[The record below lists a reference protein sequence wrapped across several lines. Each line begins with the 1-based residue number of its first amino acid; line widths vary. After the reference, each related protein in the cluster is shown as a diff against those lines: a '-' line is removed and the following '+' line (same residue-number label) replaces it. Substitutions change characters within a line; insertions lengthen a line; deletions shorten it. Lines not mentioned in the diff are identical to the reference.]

1 MKILLVTSRYPWPPR
16 RGDQMRAVQMLDS
29 LSGKGTDTHELTLL
43 APEPAADQ
51 PPPPEDAPYRVELYR
66 PRRAALFSGLART
79 MLRRLPLQTALF
91 YQPDLARRLRELA
104 PRHDLGVLQLV
115 RLALHAEDFGGTPI
129 VTDLIDSLALNFARR
144 AEVDRPWLA
153 PFLRA
158 EAGRLAAA
166 ERRLA
171 ERSLRVLVVCDRDRQ
186 AIAGRLPAA
195 LASRIRVVPIAIE
208 GGEATTPQTPQDN
221 REAPVLTITGN
232 LGYFVNADAVGWWL
246 RDVWPRLRAAR
257 PDVRLVIAGDRPSAG
272 LRRRIQTAGATLI
285 ESPPD
290 LRAVLAEA
298 TLALAPMRCGSG
310 VPIKVLEA
318 WSVGVPV
325 VASPWAA
332 AGTSGVPGEDLA
344 LAGPDPDDWAAAV
357 TALLDDPAARARLAA
372 NGHRRLAADHSR
384 EAVRRSWLDAVRP
397 RRV

>member
-1 MKILLVTSRYPWPPR
+1 
-16 RGDQMRAVQMLDS
+16 MRAVQMLEA
-29 LSGKGTDTHELTLL
+29 LSGEHELTLL
-43 APEPAADQ
+43 TPAPAADQ
-51 PPPPEDAPYRVELYR
+51 PPPPADAPCRVELYR
-66 PRRAALFSGLART
+66 PRRAALLAGLARA
-79 MLRRLPLQTALF
+79 LARRLPLQTALF
-91 YQPDLARRLRELA
+91 YQPDLGRRLRELA

-115 RLALHAEDFGGTPI
+115 RLALHVEDFGGTPV

-144 AEVDRPWLA
+144 AGVDRRWLA
-153 PFLRA
+153 PLLRA

-171 ERSLRVLVVCDRDRQ
+171 ERSLRVLVVCERDRQ
-186 AIAGRLPAA
+186 AIAARLPPA
-195 LASRIRVVPIAIE
+195 LAARLAVVPIAIE
-208 GGEATTPQTPQDN
+208 DGQGA
-221 REAPVLTITGN
+221 APVAHAGGPVLAITGN

-257 PDVRLVIAGDRPSAG
+257 PEVRLVIAGDRPSAQ
-272 LRRRIQTAGATLI
+272 LRRRVRGAGARLI

-290 LRAVLAEA
+290 LRTILAEA

-332 AGTSGVPGEDLA
+332 AGTSGVPGEDLV
-344 LAGPDPDDWAAAV
+344 LAGPDPDDWVAAV
-357 TALLDDPAARARLAA
+357 TALLDDPATRARLAA
-372 NGHRRLAADHSR
+372 NGRRRLAADYSR
-384 EAVRRSWLDAVRP
+384 EAVRRSWLDAVR
-397 RRV
+397 RAGH

>member
-1 MKILLVTSRYPWPPR
+1 LKILLATSRYPWPPR
-16 RGDQMRAVQMLDS
+16 RGDQMRAVQMLDA

-43 APEPAADQ
+43 APAPAADQ
-51 PPPPEDAPYRVELYR
+51 PSPPSDAPYRVELYR
-66 PRRAALFSGLART
+66 PRRAAVFSGLARAA
-79 MLRRLPLQTALF
+79 LRRLPLQSALF
-91 YQPDLARRLRELA
+91 YQPDLGRRLRELA

-115 RLALHAEDFGGTPI
+115 RLALHVEDFGGTPI

-144 AEVDRPWLA
+144 AEVDRPWLS
-153 PFLRA
+153 PLLRA

-186 AIAGRLPAA
+186 AIAGRLPPA
-195 LASRIRVVPIAIE
+195 LASRIMVVPIAID
-208 GGEATTPQTPQDN
+208 GGEGTTLQRS
-221 REAPVLTITGN
+221 REAPMLAITGN

-257 PDVRLVIAGDRPSAG
+257 PEVRLVIAGDRPSTG
-272 LRRRIQTAGATLI
+272 LRRRVEEAGATLI
-285 ESPPD
+285 ASPPD

-332 AGTSGVPGEDLA
+332 AGTSCVPGEDLA
-344 LAGPDPDDWAAAV
+344 LAGPHPDAWVAAV
-357 TALLDDPAARARLAA
+357 TALLDDPAARARLVA
-372 NGHRRLAADHSR
+372 NGRRRLAADYSR
-384 EAVRRSWLDAVRP
+384 EAVQRSWRDAVR
-397 RRV
+397 RVL

>member
-16 RGDQMRAVQMLDS
+16 RGDQMRAVQLLAA
-29 LSGKGTDTHELTLL
+29 LSGPHELTLL
-43 APEPAADQ
+43 APAAGQ
-51 PPPPEDAPYRVELYR
+51 PSPPSAVPYRMVLYR
-66 PRRAALFSGLART
+66 PRRAAVVSGLARAV
-79 MLRRLPLQTALF
+79 LRSFPLQSALF
-91 YQPDLARRLRELA
+91 YQPDLGRRLRELA
-104 PRHDLGVLQLV
+104 PRHDLGVLQLA
-115 RLALHAEDFGGTPI
+115 RLALHAEDFGDTPI

-144 AEVDRPWLA
+144 AEVDRPWRA
-153 PFLRA
+153 PLLRV

-171 ERSLRVLVVCDRDRQ
+171 ELSQRVLVVCERDRQ
-186 AIAGRLPAA
+186 AIAGRLPAD
-195 LASRIRVVPIAIE
+195 LAARIAVVPIAIE
-208 GGEATTPQTPQDN
+208 DGQGLVAMENTGPPMLA
-221 REAPVLTITGN
+221 ITGN

-257 PDVRLVIAGDRPSAG
+257 PEVRLVIAGDRPSAE
-272 LRRRIQTAGATLI
+272 LRRRIQSAGATLI

-318 WSVGVPV
+318 WSMGVPV

-344 LAGPDPDDWAAAV
+344 LTGPQPEDWVAAI
-357 TALLDDPAARARLAA
+357 TALLDDPAARTRLIA
-372 NGHRRLAADHSR
+372 NGRRRLAADYSP
-384 EAVRRSWLDAVRP
+384 EVVGRSWLDAVRGI
-397 RRV
+397 

>member
-1 MKILLVTSRYPWPPR
+1 MKILLATSRYPWPPR
-16 RGDQMRAVQMLDS
+16 RGDQLRAVQMLEA
-29 LSGKGTDTHELTLL
+29 LSGEHELTLL
-43 APEPAADQ
+43 APEPAAGQ
-51 PPPPEDAPYRVELYR
+51 PSPPADAPCRVELYR
-66 PRRAALFSGLART
+66 PRRAALFAGLART
-79 MLRRLPLQTALF
+79 VIRRLPFQSALF
-91 YQPDLARRLRELA
+91 YQPDLGRRLRELA

-115 RLALHAEDFGGTPI
+115 RLAHHAEDFGGTPI
-129 VTDLIDSLALNFARR
+129 VADLIDSLALNFARR

-153 PFLRA
+153 PILGA
-158 EAGRLAAA
+158 EARRLAAA

-171 ERSLRVLVVCDRDRQ
+171 ERSLRLLVVCERDRQ
-186 AIAGRLPAA
+186 AIAGRLPPA
-195 LASRIRVVPIAIE
+195 LAARTAVVPIAVE
-208 GGEATTPQTPQDN
+208 EVGERAAPAETGG
-221 REAPVLTITGN
+221 APVLAITGN

-257 PDVRLVIAGDRPSAG
+257 PEVRLVIAGDRPSPG
-272 LRRRIQTAGATLI
+272 LRRRAEAAGATLL

-344 LAGPDPDDWAAAV
+344 LAGPDPAHWVAAV

-372 NGHRRLAADHSR
+372 NGRRRLTADYSR
-384 EAVRRSWLDAVRP
+384 EVVRKRWLDAVRAP
-397 RRV
+397 R